1 MSKNIVI
8 FGIDSIKDPNING
21 NSSFVSEEKNILDP
35 FLSEEEVSDLVDYEK
50 AKSNSNALILFV
62 VLLLVI
68 IGVFGL
74 VVLVWFWSRAFLAI

>member
-1 MSKNIVI
+1 M
-8 FGIDSIKDPNING
+8 
-21 NSSFVSEEKNILDP
+21 SEEKNILDP
-35 FLSEEEVSDLVDYEK
+35 FLSEEEVSNLVDYEK

-68 IGVFGL
+68 IGIFGL

>member
-1 MSKNIVI
+1 M
-8 FGIDSIKDPNING
+8 
-21 NSSFVSEEKNILDP
+21 SEEKNILDP
-35 FLSEEEVSDLVDYEK
+35 FLSEEEVSNLMDYEK

-68 IGVFGL
+68 IGIFGL